1 MQQLQKTTISRP
13 SPDECA
19 RELLAAIPAV
29 MRFIRN
35 QMRRHRQSELTVPQ
49 FRTLV
54 FLSHHPET
62 TLSALAEYLGL
73 SRPAASRMVDLLVK
87 RGLMNRQIPPA
98 DRRQVA
104 LSLTRRGKEAFLA
117 AHGATRV
124 AMAGNLEK
132 LSAPDLNRVR
142 EAMQILNRAFT
153 PINPPLETV
162 T

>member
-1 MQQLQKTTISRP
+1 MQQLRKTTISRT
-13 SPDECA
+13 SPDTCA

-29 MRFIRN
+29 MRFIRY
-35 QMRRHRQSELTVPQ
+35 QMRQHRQAELSVPQ

-54 FLSHHPET
+54 FLSHHPEIS
-62 TLSALAEYLGL
+62 LSALAEHLGL

-87 RGLMNRQIPPA
+87 RGLTNRRIPPA

-117 AHGATRV
+117 ALGATQV

-132 LSAPDLNRVR
+132 LSAPDLKCIR
-142 EAMQILNRAFT
+142 EAMQILTHAFT
-153 PINPPLETV
+153 PINLPLETIK
-162 T
+162 